1 MVEINPSTM
10 QEDVSK
16 RLEMIE
22 EILSNL
28 VDTIA
33 NLQKNQD
40 DGAKGKKN
48 MIGESSQIE
57 KRLP

>member
-1 MVEINPSTM
+1 M